1 MSDDVKEYLQT
12 GKKNLILIYALF
24 LSGIFIK
31 LLPFIGAVFAYAN
44 LSCSNIIWQSH
55 YVYAFRTFCF
65 SATGMFFA
73 IIFPI
78 SLIGMLLYAITF
90 VWFLVRSIVA
100 FRLILENNSHPNP
113 LTFWI
118 K

>member
-1 MSDDVKEYLQT
+1 MSEEVRQYLQT

-24 LSGIFIK
+24 LGGILIP

-44 LSCSNIIWQSH
+44 LSCSNIIWQTH
-55 YVYAFRTFCF
+55 YVFAFRTFCF
-65 SATGMFFA
+65 SLVGIFIAT
-73 IIFPI
+73 IFPVAFVCH
-78 SLIGMLLYAITF
+78 LLYALTF
-90 VWFLVRSIVA
+90 VWAVVRSIVA
-100 FRLILENNSHPNP
+100 LRLLLESNSYPNP